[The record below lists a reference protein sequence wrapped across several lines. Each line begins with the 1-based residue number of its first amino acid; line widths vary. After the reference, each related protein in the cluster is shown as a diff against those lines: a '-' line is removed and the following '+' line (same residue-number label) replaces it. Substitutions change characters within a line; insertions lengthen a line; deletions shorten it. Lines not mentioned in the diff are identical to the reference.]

1 MANKLKIYAC
11 SGIGST
17 AETNDPVAN
26 LVPYWTDNT
35 NCLNN
40 TQAINTLLARIN
52 SRWIEVVRLRGLTDE
67 ERLHKQDEIDFLC
80 VALDLVRTYTG
91 NTEMLWRAGEVM
103 EYMRDNGSFDF
114 GSLNSAERDV
124 NLDELI
130 KKANE
135 LMSSYTIFGGFSD
148 PDFEK
153 WWKATVMDRD
163 EAVAVAGI
171 GISDDWKN
179 NEDLSEMLNKG
190 SEYFL
195 YTYFTDEQIA
205 KANTTRKALIKAK
218 RNKQRATYQYCK
230 KLFVGIYGSESEMQS
245 VIRSGIVNYFGMTP
259 ETVCEELAT
268 GKRESVGDFGVTEV
282 VVAVIGAVAS
292 IMIAVIPVIVNA
304 AAKVKGDK
312 YAAIDKQAVETSVPD
327 EEDWSGLSLGG
338 GKNGGG
344 LLTSGMDWLP
354 LAAVAAGAF
363 MFMKK

>member
-11 SGIGST
+11 SGIGAAT
-17 AETNDPVAN
+17 ETKDPIAN

-67 ERLHKQDEIDFLC
+67 ERLQKQDEIDFLC
-80 VALDLVRTYTG
+80 VSLDLVRTYTG

-245 VIRSGIVNYFGMTP
+245 VIRSGIVNYFSVQP
-259 ETVCEELAT
+259 EDVCEDLAT
-268 GKRESVGDFGVTEV
+268 GKREAVGQLETEAI
-282 VVAVIGAVAS
+282 VAIITAVAT
-292 IMIAVIPVIVNA
+292 IVTGVIAAICSYAAQVN
-304 AAKVKGDK
+304 VSK
-312 YAAIDKQAVETSVPD
+312 YAAIDKQAVEMSVPD

-344 LLTSGMDWLP
+344 LLTSGLDWLP